1 MKKGGYILEKRIH
14 LCLLFAVFLCFLIFI
29 PNAFATPMAGD
40 KIVLTRTGVGGATTG
55 GGEFLATVTHAG
67 SAAKDQPV
75 LVTEP
80 ATLLLSGL
88 GLIFTGVF
96 FRRKF
101 IK

>member
-1 MKKGGYILEKRIH
+1 MKKGGYILKKRMH
-14 LCLLFAVFLCFLIFI
+14 FPLLFAVFLCFLIFI

-40 KIVLTRTGVGGATTG
+40 TIDSDKRQV
-55 GGEFLATVTHAG
+55 
-67 SAAKDQPV
+67 QPV
-75 LVTEP
+75 RVSEP
-80 ATLLLSGL
+80 ATILLSGL

>member
-1 MKKGGYILEKRIH
+1 MKKWIH
-14 LCLLFAVFLCFLIFI
+14 FRLLFAVFLCFLIFI

-40 KIVLTRTGVGGATTG
+40 TIDSDKRQ
-55 GGEFLATVTHAG
+55 
-67 SAAKDQPV
+67 DQLV

-80 ATLLLSGL
+80 VTILLCGL
-88 GLIFTGVF
+88 GLLFMGVF

>member
-1 MKKGGYILEKRIH
+1 MKKGGYILKKRMH
-14 LCLLFAVFLCFLIFI
+14 FPLLFAVFLCFLIFI

-40 KIVLTRTGVGGATTG
+40 TIDSDKRQV
-55 GGEFLATVTHAG
+55 
-67 SAAKDQPV
+67 QPV
-75 LVTEP
+75 LVSEP
-80 ATLLLSGL
+80 ATIEPATILLSGL

>member
-1 MKKGGYILEKRIH
+1 
-14 LCLLFAVFLCFLIFI
+14 
-29 PNAFATPMAGD
+29 MAGD
-40 KIVLTRTGVGGATTG
+40 TIDSDKRQDQLTLG
-55 GGEFLATVTHAG
+55 
-67 SAAKDQPV
+67 P
-75 LVTEP
+75 EP

>member
-1 MKKGGYILEKRIH
+1 LKKRIH
-14 LCLLFAVFLCFLIFI
+14 FSLLFAVFLCFLIFI

-40 KIVLTRTGVGGATTG
+40 TIDSDKRQDQLT
-55 GGEFLATVTHAG
+55 
-67 SAAKDQPV
+67 
-75 LVTEP
+75 LVPEP
-80 ATLLLSGL
+80 ATILFSGL